1 MPGLSE
7 SVNPH
12 QTSHTT
18 AAREELATVP
28 PPGTAPGRVLFVS
41 GPNESPATRSLQLA
55 GHEVCECRSLSTL
68 CFQLKYQQPDLIC
81 VEASALGTLDQA
93 LRIIR
98 GRHATVPVIL
108 LTSDPAPGLNPIRYG
123 YYAVLSHPVDA
134 EQLMVVSAHAVA
146 HHRMIKRIMQL
157 EVETSGVG
165 FAGLNGNSAYAL
177 RVYRKLQSFA
187 VADVHVLLT
196 GEAGTGKALAARAIH
211 DHSARARGPFISL
224 SCDRLSATA
233 FSADSFV
240 NAAMGT
246 PHLRRHGALDDADR
260 GTLFLSHVDALNP
273 RLQVELLQVL
283 TENSP
288 CDFRL
293 IASSTADLRRLA
305 ESGQFRPE
313 LFSHL
318 SQTQLHFQPLRHRPT
333 DIGPIGQALL
343 NEMARE
349 QGKPRVRLLDDA
361 IVALQHHRF
370 ERNVVELKEI
380 LGTALMGC
388 SGTSIR
394 AASLPAMIQVPVM
407 VGDTTLAGP
416 VSEVPDSSARRQ
428 NILYELLS
436 QKPMKI
442 RDLERCAIEATLA
455 RTGDNVTQAMR
466 ELGIGRTTL
475 YRKLK
480 KYGRR

>member
-7 SVNPH
+7 SVSSMH
-12 QTSHTT
+12 SHHTT
-18 AAREELATVP
+18 SVREELATVP

-41 GPNESPATRSLQLA
+41 GPSESPASRSLQLA
-55 GHEVCECRSLSTL
+55 GHEVCECRTLASL

-81 VEASALGTLDQA
+81 VEAAAVGTIDQA
-93 LRIIR
+93 LRIVR
-98 GRHATVPVIL
+98 GRHASVPVIL
-108 LTSDPAPGLNPIRYG
+108 LTPDPAPGLNPIRYG
-123 YYAVLSHPVDA
+123 YYAVLSHPVES

-157 EVETSGVG
+157 EVESSGNG
-165 FAGLNGNSAYAL
+165 FAGMNGASAYAH
-177 RVYRKLQSFA
+177 RVFRKLQTFA
-187 VADVHVLLT
+187 MADVHVLLM
-196 GEAGTGKALAARAIH
+196 GEQGTGKSLAARAIH
-211 DHSARARGPFISL
+211 DHSARARGPFIAL
-224 SCDRLSATA
+224 SCERLSESA
-233 FSADSFV
+233 FSADSFI

-260 GTLFLSHVDALNP
+260 GTLYLSNIDRLSP
-273 RLQVELLQVL
+273 KLQVELLQVL
-283 TENSP
+283 VENSP

-293 IASSTADLRRLA
+293 VASTRVDLRRLVEA
-305 ESGQFRPE
+305 GQFRPE
-313 LFSHL
+313 LYSHL
-318 SQTQLHFQPLRHRPT
+318 SQTQLHLQPLRNRPT
-333 DIGPIGQALL
+333 DIGHIGQALL

-349 QGKPRVRLLDDA
+349 QGKPRVSLTEDA
-361 IVALQHHRF
+361 VIALQHHGF
-370 ERNVVELKEI
+370 ERNVIELKEI
-380 LGTALMGC
+380 LASALVNC

-394 AASLPAMIQVPVM
+394 AANLPAMIQVPVM
-407 VGDTTLAGP
+407 VGEDLHGP
-416 VSEVPDSSARRQ
+416 MSEVPDSSTRRQ

-455 RTGDNVTQAMR
+455 RTGENVTQAMR